1 MTVRDSN
8 FVVCFQAKGTSQ
20 GGPGGSRVLS
30 LVLELVVGMF
40 GVMRAHPGGI
50 LGLLGAFF
58 GLSWDPFGP
67 SRCHLQPSWDHL
79 DYLGT
84 LVGRLG
90 LSQNSCWTILDLS
103 WACLGLSLV
112 VWGPSWMGRLGLVWG
127 RPGPVWG
134 LSWADLRLTWA
145 VLSGA
150 RQFHAF
156 NIFHGPSWARFGLF
170 RVCLWP
176 SWAFLASLGLVSRRL
191 GLVLG
196 RSLGSSWLSWS
207 CLGLVLGCL
216 RASWAVLEA
225 RTQFWR
231 AVSCFQLVLGAAL
244 GPKMWDPRIT
254 CFYVLSG
261 D

>member
-1 MTVRDSN
+1 MLDHLR
-8 FVVCFQAKGTSQ
+8 
-20 GGPGGSRVLS
+20 PVL
-30 LVLELVVGMF
+30 
-40 GVMRAHPGGI
+40 
-50 LGLLGAFF
+50 
-58 GLSWDPFGP
+58 GLSWTVFG
-67 SRCHLQPSWDHL
+67 C
-79 DYLGT
+79 LG
-84 LVGRLG
+84 
-90 LSQNSCWTILDLS
+90 TILDGPS
-103 WACLGLSLV
+103 WACLGRS
-112 VWGPSWMGRLGLVWG
+112 
-127 RPGPVWG
+127 GPVWG

-244 GPKMWDPRIT
+244 GRKDVGPQKNMF
-254 CFYVLSG
+254 FYVPSG